1 MTTGTSPPYRHN
13 ARRVIYIASGTLLY
27 THAERCNRMRQPDA
41 SLAELQ
47 RQRLLRPEINRQTKA
62 LRDFA
67 QRQVGLPLYLI
78 LIVIFASSIVIGRVM
93 PFVPSHLPLPVWLAA
108 ISPMCIAGGVA
119 VWLAMR
125 QQRYIMDV
133 SQYIDKQQR
142 EEEVRQQEYV
152 MQLDE
157 LAAREA

>member
-1 MTTGTSPPYRHN
+1 
-13 ARRVIYIASGTLLY
+13 
-27 THAERCNRMRQPDA
+27 MRQSDA
-41 SLAELQ
+41 LLLAELQ

-67 QRQVGLPLYLI
+67 QRQVGLPLFLI
-78 LIVIFASSIVIGRVM
+78 LMVIFASSIVIAPVM
-93 PFVPSHLPLPVWLAA
+93 PFAPSHLPLPVWLAA
-108 ISPMCIAGGVA
+108 ISPMYIAGGVA
-119 VWLAMR
+119 IWLAMR